1 MIMYMLDRA
10 VGKRVTSDILP
21 CAGAVCS
28 EQASHPVAAVAVNAL
43 YTALADPE
51 QCKHLLLH
59 THTVVG
65 GSPRCDTKGG
75 FDAAMRGLKGQL
87 TSRLT
92 LGACLARMCTE
103 VGSDCTHCTDGI
115 YCTYCNA
122 CTVLLHCLPG

>member
-1 MIMYMLDRA
+1 MRDREM
-10 VGKRVTSDILP
+10 GKRVTSDTFL

-92 LGACLARMCTE
+92 LGACLARMCAE

-115 YCTYCNA
+115 YCSYCTA
-122 CTVLLHCLPG
+122 CTVLLHCLSG

>member
-1 MIMYMLDRA
+1 M
-10 VGKRVTSDILP
+10 
-21 CAGAVCS
+21 
-28 EQASHPVAAVAVNAL
+28 AVNAL

-65 GSPRCDTKGG
+65 GSPRCNTKGG

-92 LGACLARMCTE
+92 LGACLARMCSE
-103 VGSDCTHCTDGI
+103 VGPDLYALYRQC
-115 YCTYCNA
+115 
-122 CTVLLHCLPG
+122 LLYVMQCLYSSVSLLVRLRMLV